1 MKEKRKQILVEAVIT
16 VSLIFLGLVLG
27 CGEYKYPESNAD
39 EVEKTGFIIATT
51 DQQNYDG
58 EVKAVNCDALASI
71 PPDVDGAG
79 TIDPPETV
87 EAEWKFVFKIN
98 PALPDPPPYIVV
110 DRCCIRSSLYE
121 WDWDDKEDC
130 AKCGPWIVEPTPTSE
145 ETLTVEYVIFSQ
157 GLLNYLIYPT
167 SAGGLEKPIPAAD
180 TIYLTI
186 FAHTPFGE
194 EVSATSYAGLSISC
208 ESKSTSGGGE

>member
-39 EVEKTGFIIATT
+39 EIEKTGFIIATT

-71 PPDVDGAG
+71 PPDVDGAE

-121 WDWDDKEDC
+121 LDWDDKEDC

-145 ETLTVEYVIFSQ
+145 ETLTVKDVIFSQ
-157 GLLNYLIYPT
+157 GLMYYLF
-167 SAGGLEKPIPAAD
+167 SLGKPIPNGD
-180 TIYLTI
+180 VIYMTI

>member
-1 MKEKRKQILVEAVIT
+1 MKEKGKRILASGVILAG
-16 VSLIFLGLVLG
+16 LIVIGLVLG

-58 EVKAVNCDALASI
+58 EVTAVNCSALAST
-71 PPDVDGAG
+71 PPDVAGAR
-79 TIDPPETV
+79 TIDPPDMV
-87 EAEWKFVFKIN
+87 EAEWKFVFKVN
-98 PALPDPPPYIVV
+98 PALPDAPPYIVV

-121 WDWDDKEDC
+121 LDWDDKEDC

-145 ETLTVEYVIFSQ
+145 ETLTVKEVIFDQ
-157 GLLNYLIYPT
+157 GLMYYL
-167 SAGGLEKPIPAAD
+167 LEVLGKPIPAGD
-180 TIYLTI
+180 VIYMTI

-208 ESKSTSGGGE
+208 ENKE